1 VPVTTPLWRTA
12 QVDDA
17 LAERIASRFHLPH
30 RVAKWLCIRNIP
42 EDRIAAWLRPESSE
56 WLSSGVFW
64 DMDAA
69 VNRLL
74 AAAEAGERVCI
85 VGDYDVDGV
94 TASAILATTVEALG
108 ITWRCL
114 IPHRVEDGYGLS
126 QRLVDQ
132 AYALGSTVLVTVDNG
147 IRAHEAI
154 DYAVSLGMDVVLTDH
169 HEPGDTLPESALVT
183 LHWARADGSEARTLS
198 GAGVARKFAD
208 ALLRRAVQSADATP
222 LLNWHTGLAALG
234 ALADMMPMSVENRKL
249 VKAGLSFLRQCDHP
263 GWRALCHVARVDAQ
277 TLSETA
283 VLWSIAPRLNAA
295 GRMGTATVALDLLMS
310 KTDEEAA
317 PLAERIEAWNRER
330 KEDTERVFQEALAQ
344 HQALDPHGTSPVIVV
359 SGPWNLGVAGI
370 AAARL
375 VNATGR
381 PALVLADDGTG
392 LLRGSGRASDGFPL
406 HEVVTQCKDY
416 LVHFGGHE
424 AAIGCAV
431 EKEQLEQFRE
441 AVCAAAKPYDKRF
454 GASLD
459 DEPVADDYLPLG
471 EVTLETLEWV
481 ERFAPHGPD
490 NPPLTF
496 YVGPVTVVQVTP
508 MGGGKHARIRV
519 REGKQ
524 ECDLVWFRA
533 PEDVVRW
540 ERGWTVAAVV
550 SLERNTWKGRTS
562 AQLRVTD
569 AFVLRKPLLRQELGY
584 LYRLLHARRKLT
596 LQEAVSSVPER
607 SAEEAQIALETFVE
621 LGFAER
627 TESAYHVV
635 EHVVPRDLR
644 DSKHYQSHLRR
655 SASEVRFTS

>member
-1 VPVTTPLWRTA
+1 MTTPLWRTA
-12 QVDDA
+12 RVDDA
-17 LAERIASRFHLPH
+17 LARSIATTHQLPH

-42 EDRIAAWLRPESSE
+42 KERIATWLRPESSE
-56 WLSSGVFW
+56 WLSPAVFW

-69 VNRLL
+69 VDRLL
-74 AAAEAGERVCI
+74 TAAAAGERVCI

-94 TASAILATTVEALG
+94 TASAILATTLEALG
-108 ITWRCL
+108 ITWSCL

-126 QRLVDQ
+126 KRLVDQ
-132 AYALGSTVLVTVDNG
+132 AYALGSTMLVTVDNG

-183 LHWARADGSEARTLS
+183 LHWARADGSEVRTLS
-198 GAGVARKFAD
+198 GAGVARKLAE
-208 ALLRRAVQSADATP
+208 ALLRHGVQGTGAIP

-249 VKAGLSFLRQCDHP
+249 VKEGLSFLRQCEHP

-283 VLWSIAPRLNAA
+283 VLWSITPRLNAA
-295 GRMGTATVALDLLMS
+295 GRMGTAMVALDLLMS

-330 KEDTERVFQEALAQ
+330 KDDTERVYQEALEQ
-344 HQALDPHGTSPVIVV
+344 HQALDPSGTSPVIVV
-359 SGPWNLGVAGI
+359 SGAWNLGVAGI

-381 PALVLADDGTG
+381 PALVFADDGTG

-406 HEVVTQCKDY
+406 HEVVAQCKDY

-431 EKEQLEQFRE
+431 DKANLEKFR
-441 AVCAAAKPYDKRF
+441 AALCAAAKSYHKDSADPPD
-454 GASLD
+454 A
-459 DEPVADDYLPLG
+459 PVADDYLPLG

-508 MGGGKHARIRV
+508 MGSGKHVRIRV

-540 ERGWTVAAVV
+540 QREWTVSAVV
-550 SLERNTWKGRTS
+550 SLERNTWKGKTS
-562 AQLRVTD
+562 AQLRVID
-569 AFVLRKPLLRQELGY
+569 AFLLRKPLLRQELGY

-607 SAEEAQIALETFVE
+607 SAEDAKIALETFVE

-655 SASEVRFTS
+655 SASEVKFTS